1 MLPVRY
7 YHEFMENISL
17 KLHPRQIEMLRAK
30 ARATGR
36 SQGAVVRELID
47 RYLAGAEVS
56 LHDRAQDLC
65 GSVSGAEDAST
76 RPLAGY
82 GRD

>member
-1 MLPVRY
+1 MKLDRR
-7 YHEFMENISL
+7 HIEKL
-17 KLHPRQIEMLRAK
+17 KRR

-36 SQGAVVRELID
+36 SQGAIVRELID
-47 RYLAGAEVS
+47 RHLGETALS

-65 GSVSGAEDAST
+65 GSVAGSRDLST
-76 RPLAGY
+76 RPLTGF